1 MSMRINGF
9 SGMDID
15 SMVKS
20 MMTVKR
26 VPLDKLNQQKQILDW
41 TRNSYRELNSKIVQ
55 FSQKLADMNMS
66 KATNTQKSTV
76 SGNTTA
82 VKAEANA
89 DASAVALTVEV
100 VTLAKKSGIQSN
112 SGLLTTGGD
121 NAKSSTTLGELSGN
135 GGLNEFDLNINGKT
149 VQFLKGD
156 SISTVVSRINSSIP
170 TVTAAFDEVS
180 GKFTITSKEFGKTI
194 SDLGEKKDIDPIT
207 GEVTIVNESK
217 SSSLF
222 AVINFSDTTDPLSNG
237 KKFGEGG
244 TLNFTKGEV
253 KITSA
258 LDDPTSTTAKSFYP
272 ESDTLTVNGIK
283 LTLLETTS
291 GTPSKITTQSDPSKA
306 VETIKSFVDTYNE
319 LLGLMNSKL
328 SEQKYRD
335 YTPLTSE
342 QKKDMTE
349 DDIKNWE
356 ERAKS
361 GLLKNDT
368 ILSSTVAS
376 MRTIITSNL
385 KGLSEAGIT
394 TGQYYEKGKLQ
405 IDEAKLNDALSSN
418 PDKVLSIFRGSI
430 SDIDGKGIFSGL
442 RTELNSTLDLFVKK
456 VGTSNRDSDASMT
469 LKTESIMGEQLK
481 NYNKGISD
489 LERKMTAWETRY
501 YKQFAAMEKAMNQ
514 FQSQSSS
521 LSSYFQ

>member
-1 MSMRINGF
+1 MNMRINGF

-82 VKAEANA
+82 VRAEANA

-100 VTLAKKSGIQSN
+100 ESLAKKSGIQSN
-112 SGLLTTGGD
+112 SGLLTMGGD

-135 GGLNEFDLNINGKT
+135 AGQNEFDLNINGKT

-156 SISTVVSRINSSIP
+156 SISTVVARINSAIP

-194 SDLGEKKDIDPIT
+194 TDLGESKVIDPDT
-207 GEVTIVNESK
+207 GEEKVVNESK
-217 SSSLF
+217 SSTLF
-222 AVINFSDTTDPLSNG
+222 SVLNFSDTTADPLGNG

-244 TLNFTKGEV
+244 TLNFTKGKV
-253 KITSA
+253 YITSA
-258 LDDPTSTTAKSFYP
+258 LDPTRKLFDTD
-272 ESDTLTVNGIK
+272 SDTLTVNGVK
-283 LTLLETTS
+283 LTFLEETS

-335 YTPLTSE
+335 YAPLTSE

-368 ILSSTVAS
+368 ILSSAVAS
-376 MRTIITSNL
+376 MRTLITSNL

-456 VGTSNRDSDASMT
+456 VGTSNRDADASMT

-481 NYNKGISD
+481 NYNKRITD

>member
-1 MSMRINGF
+1 MVTRINGF

-20 MMTVKR
+20 LMAVKR

-55 FSQKLADMNMS
+55 FSQKLVNMNLS
-66 KATNTQKSTV
+66 NATNTQKSTV

-82 VKAEANA
+82 VRAEANA
-89 DASAVALTVEV
+89 DASPVALTVEV
-100 VTLAKKSGIQSN
+100 ETLAKKSGIQSN
-112 SGLLTTGGD
+112 SGLLTT
-121 NAKSSTTLGELSGN
+121 NSATAKSSTTLGELSGN
-135 GGLNEFDLNINGKT
+135 TGQAQYDLNINGKT
-149 VQFLKGD
+149 VQFLKED
-156 SISTVVSRINSSIP
+156 SISTVVARINSSIS

-180 GKFTITSKEFGKTI
+180 GKFTITSKEYGKTI
-194 SDLGEKKDIDPIT
+194 TDLGERKITDPDT
-207 GEVTIVNESK
+207 GEETIVNESG

-222 AVINFSDTTDPLSNG
+222 SVLNFSDTTEEPLGNG

-244 TLNFTKGEV
+244 TLNFTKGKV
-253 KITSA
+253 YITSA
-258 LDDPTSTTAKSFYP
+258 LDPTRKPFDTD
-272 ESDTLTVNGIK
+272 SDTLTVNGVK
-283 LTLLETTS
+283 LTFLEETS
-291 GTPSKITTQSDPSKA
+291 GTPSKITTQSDPTKA

-335 YTPLTSE
+335 YTPLTAD

-368 ILSSTVAS
+368 ILSSTVTS
-376 MRTIITSNL
+376 MRLIITNNL

-442 RTELNSTLDLFVKK
+442 RTELDSTLDMFVKK
-456 VGTSNRDSDASMT
+456 VGTSSRDSDASLA

-481 NYNKGISD
+481 NYNKRISD
-489 LERKMTAWETRY
+489 LESKMTAWETR
-501 YKQFAAMEKAMNQ
+501 
-514 FQSQSSS
+514 
-521 LSSYFQ
+521 